1 MITATRW
8 CPSRLFMRRQTT
20 TYPWQPLAL
29 KSKESPPLLLL
40 PPLGL
45 IRIRSGISGSIR
57 FIQHHSRWKVHHL
70 RASRL
75 STISSSPLSFSSSS
89 SSLGKKTDPLVI
101 EVTVT
106 SSAEQ
111 IIDIEQ
117 PTKINN
123 YNININNNNN
133 NDNSNTAVSSS
144 SSGTSSNHNSKSP
157 DQIAEEEI
165 LSIQSELRVHFRHAA
180 YETALETA
188 SRLLSRTTTQFG
200 TLHPATASAYNN
212 LGLMNKC
219 LGKYVEAKDAYHEA
233 LRIYGM

>member
-1 MITATRW
+1 MITATRR
-8 CPSRLFMRRQTT
+8 CPSRLFTRPRTT
-20 TYPWQPLAL
+20 SYPRQPLAL
-29 KSKESPPLLLL
+29 ESKESPPLL

-45 IRIRSGISGSIR
+45 IRNRSGNSGSIR
-57 FIQHHSRWKVHHL
+57 SIQHRSRWKVHHQ
-70 RASRL
+70 RTSWL
-75 STISSSPLSFSSSS
+75 STISSSPLSS
-89 SSLGKKTDPLVI
+89 SSLDKKKSDPFAI

-111 IIDIEQ
+111 IIDNEQ

-123 YNININNNNN
+123 SNQNNN
-133 NDNSNTAVSSS
+133 NDYSNTAASSS
-144 SSGTSSNHNSKSP
+144 SSESSSNHNSKSP

-165 LSIQSELRVHFRHAA
+165 LSLQSELRVHYRHAA
-180 YETALETA
+180 YESALETA
-188 SRLLSRTTTQFG
+188 SRLLSLTTTQFG